1 MPYFNTE
8 IDIDI
13 DEFLSECSSTEIN
26 ELIEKLQEDGHISK
40 TNILS
45 NNVMNV
51 LDKEWSEV
59 TDKLNTIR
67 FRLSSEEEELIK
79 EIVNRY

>member
-1 MPYFNTE
+1 MPYFSIE
-8 IDIDI
+8 IDD
-13 DEFLSECSSTEIN
+13 FLSECSSSEIN

-40 TNILS
+40 SNIVS
-45 NNVMNV
+45 NIMMNV
-51 LDKEWSEV
+51 LDKEWLEV

-67 FRLSSEEEELIK
+67 LRLSSEEEELIK

>member
-1 MPYFNTE
+1 MPYFSTE

-13 DEFLSECSSTEIN
+13 DDFLSECSSTEIN

-45 NNVMNV
+45 NNMMNV

>member
-1 MPYFNTE
+1 MPYFSTE

-13 DEFLSECSSTEIN
+13 DDFLSECSSTEIN

-40 TNILS
+40 SNILS
-45 NNVMNV
+45 NNVMDV
-51 LDKEWSEV
+51 LGKEWSEV

-67 FRLSSEEEELIK
+67 FRLSLEDEELIK
-79 EIVNRY
+79 KIVNLY